1 MWLQIVGQDWATQQQ
16 LGEQINQGLNE
27 WANNK
32 EKYDLT
38 ENLDNSDFKLKWKTD
53 SDKPKNMKLTLKQT
67 VRLKK
72 KQLLKSSFPELKF
85 SLCSFPDLKKIRIPN
100 RDEIIAEKV
109 QNQYSLFVMAIF
121 KAKTHNVKQ
130 IDTTAWYINNDL
142 IVPLSIINFKNL
154 WVQTLKSFQKIQKL
168 TFK

>member
-1 MWLQIVGQDWATQQQ
+1 MVHVGL
-16 LGEQINQGLNE
+16 LG
-27 WANNK
+27 
-32 EKYDLT
+32 
-38 ENLDNSDFKLKWKTD
+38 
-53 SDKPKNMKLTLKQT
+53 
-67 VRLKK
+67 
-72 KQLLKSSFPELKF
+72 
-85 SLCSFPDLKKIRIPN
+85 
-100 RDEIIAEKV
+100 IAEKV

-154 WVQTLKSFQKIQKL
+154 WVQTLKSFQKTQKL

>member
-1 MWLQIVGQDWATQQQ
+1 MRLQTVGQDWATQQQ

-72 KQLLKSSFPELKF
+72 SSYW
-85 SLCSFPDLKKIRIPN
+85 
-100 RDEIIAEKV
+100 KV
-109 QNQYSLFVMAIF
+109 VFQN
-121 KAKTHNVKQ
+121 
-130 IDTTAWYINNDL
+130 
-142 IVPLSIINFKNL
+142 
-154 WVQTLKSFQKIQKL
+154 
-168 TFK
+168 